1 MMNRALLKDPQVIEH
16 MQRLNAIWASFDAK
30 AAALQS
36 EINALQDV
44 FDKSPNYSPGLSINH
59 KG

>member
-30 AAALQS
+30 AEALQA
-36 EINALQDV
+36 EINKLQVV
-44 FDKSPNYSPGLSINH
+44 FDQSPNYSPGLSINH

>member
-30 AAALQS
+30 VEALQA

-44 FDKSPNYSPGLSINH
+44 FDKSPNYSPGLS
-59 KG
+59 KQVMK

>member
-1 MMNRALLKDPQVIEH
+1 MDCATLKDPQVIEH

-30 AAALQS
+30 VEALQA

-44 FDKSPNYSPGLSINH
+44 FDKSPNYSPGLS
-59 KG
+59 KQVMK